1 MLEQLFGSR
10 TRVKLL
16 RLFLTGSEK
25 EYYVREMTRRI
36 EERINS
42 VRRELGN
49 LEEMGI
55 ITSEEKD
62 KKKYY
67 RANPDFI
74 LYQELRGVMLK
85 SRLIAERSLVKSIEG
100 LGVIRLLVLTGVFTG
115 EKDTRTDMLI
125 VGKVSKE
132 KLEELIQKF
141 QTHMDHEINYT
152 VMSTKEYLYRQEVT
166 DKFLFDILGGKKI
179 VVVDEMEKERA
190 TTGERPERN
199 AHP

>member
-16 RLFLTGSEK
+16 RLFLTGNDQ
-25 EYYVREMTRRI
+25 EYYVRELTRRI

-55 ITSEEKD
+55 IVFEEKD
-62 KKKYY
+62 QKKYY
-67 RANPDFI
+67 RANPNFI
-74 LYQELRGVMLK
+74 LYQELRGVMVK

-125 VGKVSKE
+125 VGKVNKE
-132 KLEELIQKF
+132 KLEDLIKKF
-141 QTHMDHEINYT
+141 QAQMDHEINYT
-152 VMSTKEYLYRQEVT
+152 VMPTKEYLYRQEVT

-179 VVVDEMEKERA
+179 VVIDEMDKEKL
-190 TTGERPERN
+190 TSSERPNRG
-199 AHP
+199 A